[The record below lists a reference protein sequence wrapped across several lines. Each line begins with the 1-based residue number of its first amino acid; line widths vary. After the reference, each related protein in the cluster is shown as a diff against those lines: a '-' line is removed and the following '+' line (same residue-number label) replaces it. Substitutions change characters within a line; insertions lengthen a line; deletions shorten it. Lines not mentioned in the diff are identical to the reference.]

1 MRTVKRIIGVALALG
16 MVVTATARAGE
27 DGDKDE
33 NLLRNG
39 SFEQVKKDW
48 AVGWTRHCWPK
59 GSGDITKF
67 VNVTTEMAKDGKRS
81 LKIEVTDPKANK
93 GVLCFGQSLPGK
105 LVATL
110 KGKKVELEASIY
122 VKPGA
127 KPVTVNMRLRMFG
140 KKPDGKPGFLGD
152 VVGLRLLGKP
162 GEWVTVEKAGVVNPK
177 GEVLSMDLHC
187 DMSTKAAATVQ
198 YIDEVELEIED

>member
-59 GSGDITKF
+59 GSGDIRKF
-67 VNVTTEMAKDGKRS
+67 VNVTAEMAKDGKRS

-93 GVLCFGQSLPGK
+93 GVLCFGQGLPGK

-110 KGKKVELEASIY
+110 KGKKVELEAAIY

-127 KPVTVNMRLRMFG
+127 KPVAVNMRLRMFG
-140 KKPDGKPGFLGD
+140 KKPDGKTGFLGD
-152 VVGLRLLGKP
+152 ALAIRLLGKP

-198 YIDEVELEIED
+198 YIDKVELEIDD